1 MAKTKSIAVQTGAI
15 FFGKALSL
23 VIGIVRLNY
32 IARYLGVA
40 NFGILNFA
48 IYFVTLFSVLYDLG
62 LPTILTR
69 EIARRIPET
78 TSLLRNGL
86 VLKAALILVAT
97 ILIMAGTMV
106 SGFDAITR
114 NAIYLT
120 LISLGLNSVSLVFLS
135 AVQAHQR
142 MILYSVVVLLSTVV
156 NSIAVIAIIPSF
168 PSIDTVLVIGVIVS
182 VAYILILLIIAKRL
196 FGGLRGPVD
205 RTALKD
211 FLVEG
216 YPLALAGV
224 GGMVI
229 LYASSMVLKY
239 ALGDTSVGIFSA
251 AFKLY
256 TILMLFP
263 SSFTQVIYPIL
274 AGFYTG
280 ERGKLP
286 KAFNDSLR
294 AMATVSV
301 PMAVGGIIL
310 APKIIGLVYPPA
322 FQPAWIVFAILIGS
336 SAVGYLNWVIST
348 MFVTVGLQRV
358 SMWATLAV
366 GALVLCASIIIVPTG
381 GYVAAGAIIAG
392 GDMLLFIWYF
402 VYLFTTEYRI
412 DIVSIFP
419 KQFISTLAM
428 AACLIPMRTLNL
440 FVLVAVGSAIYA
452 IMMFLI
458 KGYGDQEKELLRA
471 AFGNRIVNIYRL
483 LGKKD

>member
-78 TSLLRNGL
+78 ASLVRNGL
-86 VLKAALILVAT
+86 VLKSLLILAAT
-97 ILIMAGTMV
+97 VLIMVGTML
-106 SGFDAITR
+106 SGFDVPTR

-120 LISLGLNSVSLVFLS
+120 LISLGLNSLSLVFLS
-135 AVQAHQR
+135 AIQAHQR
-142 MILYSVVVLLSTVV
+142 MVLYSVVVLLSTIV
-156 NSIAVIAIIPSF
+156 NSIAVIAFIPFF
-168 PSIDTVLVIGVIVS
+168 PSIDTVLMIGVVVSIVY
-182 VAYILILLIIAKRL
+182 VAILLIMAERF
-196 FGGLRGPVD
+196 FGKLRGPVD
-205 RTALKD
+205 KGTLKD
-211 FLVEG
+211 FLTEG

-229 LYASSMVLKY
+229 LYSSSMILKY
-239 ALGDTSVGIFSA
+239 SLGDTPVGIFSA

-274 AGFYTG
+274 AGFYTSQPA
-280 ERGKLP
+280 KLP

-294 AMATVSV
+294 VMATVSV
-301 PMAVGGIIL
+301 PMAVGGAIL
-310 APKIIGLVYPPA
+310 APKIIGLIYPSA
-322 FQPAWIVFAILIGS
+322 FQPATIVFAVLIGS
-336 SAVGYLNWVIST
+336 SAIGYLNWVIST
-348 MFVTVGLQRV
+348 MFVTAGLQRI
-358 SMWATLAV
+358 SMWATLVV
-366 GALVLCASIIIVPTG
+366 GMLVLATSIVLVPSG
-381 GYVAAGAIIAG
+381 SYIAAGAIIAG
-392 GDMLLFIWYF
+392 GDVLLFIWYF

-412 DIVSIFP
+412 DIASVFP
-419 KQFISTLAM
+419 KQFMSTLVM
-428 AACLIPMRTLNL
+428 AGCLFLLRALNV
-440 FVLVAVGSAIYA
+440 FELVAIGAAIYG
-452 IMMFLI
+452 IMMFVI
-458 KGYGDQEKELLRA
+458 RGYGEQEKELLRA
-471 AFGNRIVNIYRL
+471 AVGNRVINIYKL
-483 LGKKD
+483 LGRKE